1 MNPLE
6 EGVVELLKSN
16 KEEHGINALHY
27 LEAFH
32 TFSRVVAGVYEGKAE
47 HLHKIVADMIE
58 EGKDIGDIKN
68 MREWGG
74 HYLSRYEILSKI
86 RDQIEVLKNDQSEN
100 NQLEELI
107 QSERSSS

>member
-6 EGVVELLKSN
+6 EELVALLQRH
-16 KEEHGINALHY
+16 KEDHGINALHY

-58 EGKDIGDIKN
+58 DGKDIADIKN
-68 MREWGG
+68 LREWGG
-74 HYLSRYEILSKI
+74 HYLSRFELLSTI

-100 NQLEELI
+100 NQLEEMI
-107 QSERSSS
+107 QSERLSS